1 MKRVASIYTSTVTA
15 VKSSEASTMQCRRE
29 YNRWKEKDKKIKE
42 KKKERKRVQREV
54 DNRVNTQVLRCYE

>member
-1 MKRVASIYTSTVTA
+1 MKRVASIYTSIVTA

-29 YNRWKEKDKKIKE
+29 YNCWKEKDKKIKE
-42 KKKERKRVQREV
+42 KKKERKVQREV